1 MRIAMIG
8 LGRMGGGIVR
18 RLMKAGHETV
28 VYDRNQQ
35 AIDDLVK
42 EGATGATGLEDIK
55 GKLEKPAV
63 FWVMLPAGAPT
74 EDTIAALAEHA
85 EDGDI
90 IIDGGNTF
98 YQRHMR
104 RAKH

>member
-8 LGRMGGGIVR
+8 LGRMGAGIVR
-18 RLMKAGHETV
+18 RLMKAGHEAV

-42 EGATGATGLEDIK
+42 EGAIAASGLEDLK

-63 FWVMLPAGAPT
+63 FWVMLPAGDPT
-74 EDTIAALAEHA
+74 EQTIAALAEHA
-85 EDGDI
+85 VDGDI

-98 YQRHMR
+98 YKDDIR
-104 RAKH
+104 